1 METSPHLDQFFCVQ
15 NFPSLLASLAI
26 QVLCQFQDHISSC
39 PDQVIF
45 KPTARN
51 AFRIRQVFFFF
62 TNIRVEPKN
71 TLVFDVVIAA
81 SNSNALFFL
90 CFLFFFYLPLKPL
103 TLKINILSAYVGGG
117 KRHLSL
123 ELLVEQTDGETVAKK
138 TLASSATLLAF
149 VFLTQTQ

>member
-1 METSPHLDQFFCVQ
+1 M
-15 NFPSLLASLAI
+15 
-26 QVLCQFQDHISSC
+26 
-39 PDQVIF
+39 
-45 KPTARN
+45 
-51 AFRIRQVFFFF
+51 
-62 TNIRVEPKN
+62 EPKN

-90 CFLFFFYLPLKPL
+90 CFLLFFYLPLKPL

-138 TLASSATLLAF
+138 TLASPATLLAF